1 MSTLLESRI
10 RHDFAGPGPYPT
22 LCPHKPPLLH
32 SHTVRTLVPAPFHLS
47 PLASLPKD
55 APVIPPIAHPSS
67 PLDTP
72 SASHLASHSPAS
84 SVSPQTPPDTPV
96 SFTVSL
102 TMSLP
107 SPPITYPS
115 LPPDTTEASH
125 PLTWPLTHLRRRYCL
140 KRLPL
145 RTLHCTHL
153 HPSINLASV
162 KVCPPPFHSPHSH
175 PNCPALTA
183 PPRPALAAPPCPHRH
198 RSPPSHLPLSP
209 SLRSPPHSSSPF
221 Q

>member
-1 MSTLLESRI
+1 
-10 RHDFAGPGPYPT
+10 

-145 RTLHCTHL
+145 RTGMDLSRSLQQNRVSPVIPHGHA
-153 HPSINLASV
+153 SISTSARLETAHIS
-162 KVCPPPFHSPHSH
+162 FQAHRSH
-175 PNCPALTA
+175 I
-183 PPRPALAAPPCPHRH
+183 PPRLLVPISLAFFHPLTHPLTHPPCPHL
-198 RSPPSHLPLSP
+198 RSPPSPLPLSP
-209 SLRSPPHSSSPF
+209 LPHSPLHSSPPFH
-221 Q
+221 